1 MQMEVK
7 DTLEFINVMKRDM
20 REVRFYINYSQFVT
34 TMPRIDAWTGG
45 KVVLVCARPKFAP
58 GLKELLEKSG
68 IVTTVKI
75 PASDLAE
82 CYIEFECK
90 ASDDIIKVISMVQGM
105 QRTASRASAFNALAQ
120 DAEHVITHAS
130 HMESS
135 VFSRGVKAH
144 KDAVNV
150 MASTLNVYRN
160 LLSK

>member
-7 DTLEFINVMKRDM
+7 DTLELIKVMKRDM
-20 REVRFYINYSQFVT
+20 CEVRFYINDGQFVT

-45 KVVLVCARPKFAP
+45 KVALVCARSKFAP

-68 IVTTVKI
+68 IVATVKI
-75 PASDLAE
+75 PASNLAE

-90 ASDDIIKVISMVQGM
+90 ASDDIIKVISMVQRL
-105 QRTASRASAFNALAQ
+105 QSTASRARAFNALAQ
-120 DAEHVITHAS
+120 EAEHVITHAS

-150 MASTLNVYRN
+150 MASTLNEYRG
-160 LLSK
+160 LLSR